1 MEQMCMITAGILYPD
16 TFGCVDLIVKHV
28 DFEKAKKIVEGILE
42 KLDADTKYAEK
53 FEPRTD
59 FMIALGKEDIES
71 CVLRVSTDM
80 DDDDTQN
87 IYVAD
92 YFLDLDK

>member
-1 MEQMCMITAGILYPD
+1 MDQMCMITAGILYPD
-16 TFGCVDLIVKHV
+16 AFGVVDLIVKNV
-28 DFEKAKKIVEGILE
+28 DFEKAKKVIEATLE
-42 KLDADTKYAEK
+42 KIDSDPKYAEK

-71 CVLRVSTDM
+71 CVLRISTDI
-80 DDDDTQN
+80 DDDDTQD

>member
-16 TFGCVDLIVKHV
+16 NYGVVDLIVKHV

-42 KLDADTKYAEK
+42 KLDTDPTYAEK

-59 FMIALGKEDIES
+59 FMIALGKENVES

-87 IYVAD
+87 LYVAD
-92 YFLDLDK
+92 YYVDLDK

>member
-1 MEQMCMITAGILYPD
+1 MDQMCMITAGILYPD
-16 TFGCVDLIVKHV
+16 NFGVVDLIVKHV

-42 KLDADTKYAEK
+42 KLDADPKYVEK

-59 FMIALGKEDIES
+59 FMIALGKENVES
-71 CVLRVSTDM
+71 CVLRISTNMEDE
-80 DDDDTQN
+80 DQG